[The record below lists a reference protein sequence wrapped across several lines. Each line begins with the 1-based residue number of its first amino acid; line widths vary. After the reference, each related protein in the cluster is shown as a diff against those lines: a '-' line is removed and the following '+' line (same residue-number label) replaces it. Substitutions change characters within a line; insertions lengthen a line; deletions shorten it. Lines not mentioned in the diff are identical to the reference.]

1 MTQPTTHARSL
12 AAQLAVT
19 TPIRVLLNTA
29 YRMVYPFL
37 PTLSRG
43 LGVAPETLTQ
53 LLALRN
59 AFGLTGPLFGLV
71 PDRFGRRTAMTLGL
85 LVFVAGFGAAA
96 LWPSFATFALAVFAA
111 LIAKALFDP
120 ALIAHLGDQTPYERR
135 GRVLGIN
142 EFGWSGATFVGIPL
156 LGLLI
161 ARFGWSAPFAPLA
174 VLGVLAVFGVLW
186 AVVGAR
192 GAASLV
198 RSGPFQWRALLH
210 PHRLAVIS
218 FGGLTSL
225 ANEMLNVVYGG
236 WMEQTFGL
244 GVAQLG
250 LTVVVIGAAELTGEG
265 AVAAFADRLGKRR
278 MVLAATLLAA
288 GAYALLPFLRGNLW
302 LALGGIFL
310 LYLGFETGIVAN
322 IPLLTE
328 LAPEARS
335 TVISVSGALH
345 SVGRMA
351 GALLGAWLFSAGFVW
366 VSVAAALLNVL
377 VIALVWRAVKDEP

>member
-1 MTQPTTHARSL
+1 MTTATTRTRSL
-12 AAQLAVT
+12 AVQLAVT

-37 PTLSRG
+37 PAFSRG

-53 LLALRN
+53 LLAVRN

-71 PDRFGRRTAMTLGL
+71 PDRFGRRTAMVLGL
-85 LVFVAGFGAAA
+85 LVFVAGVGAAA
-96 LWPSFATFALAVFAA
+96 LWPSLATFAVAIFAV

-135 GRVLGIN
+135 GRVMGIT
-142 EFGWSGATFVGIPL
+142 EFGWAGATFVGIPL

-174 VLGVLAVFGVLW
+174 VLGLLAVFGVLW

-192 GAASLV
+192 GAASLA
-198 RSGPFQWRALLH
+198 RSGPFHWRTLLQ
-210 PHRLAVIS
+210 PHLLAVIS

-225 ANEMLNVVYGG
+225 GNEMLNVIYGV

-288 GAYALLPFLRGNLW
+288 GAYALLPYLRGNLW
-302 LALGGIFL
+302 LALGGVFL
-310 LYLGFETGIVAN
+310 VYFGFETGIVAN

-345 SVGRMA
+345 SLGRMA
-351 GALLGAWLFSAGFVW
+351 GALLGAWLFKAGFEW
-366 VSVAAALLNVL
+366 VGLAAAGLNVL
-377 VIALVWRAVKDEP
+377 VALMVWRAVKEQH